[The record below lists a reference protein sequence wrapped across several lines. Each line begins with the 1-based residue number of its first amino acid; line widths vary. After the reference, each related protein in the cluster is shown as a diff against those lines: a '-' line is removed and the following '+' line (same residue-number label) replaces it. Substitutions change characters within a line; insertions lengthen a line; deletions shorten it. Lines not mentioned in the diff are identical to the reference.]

1 MLDQPGRL
9 ILVLLVLVFSCV
21 VHEVVRVWVADKLGD
36 PTGRLSGRL
45 TLNPLPHIDP
55 FWTILMPLIC
65 LSFGGLVLGG
75 PKPAPINP
83 MNFKNP
89 RAGVT
94 IVALMGPGSYI
105 ALAIVGVAVLAL
117 ASHSGSSLMHA
128 ESYNAFV
135 VFQMVL
141 LNVSLAALNLIP
153 LPPFDG
159 SRILHFLLGPS
170 ADRAFARLE
179 AFSFLIVLLVLLF
192 LAGPVI
198 RPAQIALFEVL
209 DILIQPEYL
218 RDLIGTY
225 ISR

>member
-1 MLDQPGRL
+1 MLDQPVRL

-21 VHEVVRVWVADKLGD
+21 FHEIARVWTAEKLGD

-55 FWTILMPLIC
+55 FWTLLMPLIC

-75 PKPAPINP
+75 PKPAPMNP
-83 MNFKNP
+83 MNFRNP
-89 RAGVT
+89 RAGIT
-94 IVALMGPGSYI
+94 IVALMGPASYL
-105 ALAIVGVAVLAL
+105 ALAITGVAILAL
-117 ASHSGSSLMHA
+117 ASHSGSSLMPA
-128 ESYNAFV
+128 ESYNAYV

-159 SRILHFLLGPS
+159 SRIVHFLLGPG
-170 ADRAFARLE
+170 ADAFFARLE
-179 AFSFLIVLLVLLF
+179 TFSFFFVLLVLFF

-198 RPAQIALFEVL
+198 LPARMALLEVL

-225 ISR
+225 ISK